1 MINDAEHQSNN
12 FYMDLLK
19 RLRIAGIILMQFL
32 LSCDGQSQ
40 QTSKDSAAKNI
51 KVGGHCEE
59 GYCELIYLGMPQE
72 INSVDTSAG
81 WYEKGTKL
89 LIRGKV
95 LQVDGKTP
103 APNVI
108 VYYHHTDN
116 EGYYSPRNDKPENQ
130 TRHGHIR
137 GWVRTDEGGNYS
149 LYTIKPGAYPNE
161 NLPAHIHLIIKEP
174 DLNEYW
180 IDDITFDGD
189 SLLLSYLKSHP
200 SVNPRGGSGTVK
212 VTAKDNLQTA
222 PHKIVL
228 GLNIPDYPERK

>member
-1 MINDAEHQSNN
+1 MIMHG
-12 FYMDLLK
+12 LK
-19 RLRIAGIILMQFL
+19 RLLIAGIILIPFL
-32 LSCDGQSQ
+32 LSCSGQGQHVNQRSEKGD
-40 QTSKDSAAKNI
+40 T

-59 GYCELIYLGMPQE
+59 GYCELIYLGMPNE

-81 WYEKGTKL
+81 WHEKGTKL
-89 LIRGKV
+89 LIKGKV
-95 LQVDGKTP
+95 FQVDGKTP

-116 EGYYSPRNDKPENQ
+116 DGYYSPGKDKPENQ

-149 LYTIKPGAYPNE
+149 LYTIRPGPYPNE

-174 DLNEYW
+174 HLNEYW
-180 IDDITFDGD
+180 IDDITFDD
-189 SLLLSYLKSHP
+189 DPLLSSYLKQHP
-200 SVNPRGGSGTVK
+200 ASNPRGGSGAVK
-212 VTAKDNLQTA
+212 VLTKDDMQTA
-222 PHKIVL
+222 LHKIVL